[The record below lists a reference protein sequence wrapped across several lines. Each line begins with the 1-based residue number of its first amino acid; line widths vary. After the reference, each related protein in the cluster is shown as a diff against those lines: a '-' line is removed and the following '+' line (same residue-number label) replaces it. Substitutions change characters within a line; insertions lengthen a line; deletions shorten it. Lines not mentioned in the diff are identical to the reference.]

1 MGSYMNYKNF
11 GEGSQMDG
19 GSGKPEFPIARQSSI
34 LGLTFDEL
42 QTTFSGLGKDF
53 GSMNMDEL
61 LKSIWSAEE
70 TQNVSLM
77 GVAGGEGSSVPNGGL
92 QKQGSL
98 TLPRTISQKKVD
110 DVWRDLFV
118 ENVAQKDGLGDE
130 SMRSLERR
138 QQTLGEITLEEF
150 LFRAGVV
157 REEDPKPSDKM
168 NTNGFYSGNVA
179 QVNNGVG
186 LNFQQPNQ
194 NMGLVP
200 TTRVPDNNI
209 GVNISSG
216 YASNLTTVRPSQ
228 QVQVKP
234 QNQNH
239 LPIFPKQTNL
249 SFASPARHLV
259 NDSPHMSSPVN
270 RVGAANHTPISPHI
284 HNGMEINNMM
294 GLRGGNNKV
303 LISPAPVKNALDM
316 MGQNNVDSSPLSS
329 SPYAYN
335 GMRGR
340 KRTATLEKA
349 IERRNRR
356 MIKNRESAA
365 RSRARKQA
373 YTTELEEEIAR
384 LKEINEDMQKKQ
396 AEILEMQKNQMV
408 EKMRQQW
415 GGKRVYLKRTLTGP
429 W

>member
-11 GEGSQMDG
+11 GEASQVDG
-19 GSGKPEFPIARQSSI
+19 GGVKPDFPIARQSSI

-42 QTTFSGLGKDF
+42 QSTFSGLGKDF

-70 TQNVSLM
+70 TQNVTLM
-77 GVAGGEGSSVPNGGL
+77 AGGAGEGSSAANGGL

-118 ENVAQKDGLGDE
+118 ENAAQRDGISE
-130 SMRSLERR
+130 SVRSLERR

-157 REEDPKPSDKM
+157 REDEPKPSEKM
-168 NTNGFYSGNVA
+168 SSSNGFYGGDLARLNND
-179 QVNNGVG
+179 VNNGIT
-186 LNFQQPNQ
+186 LNFQQPGQATGVPPGNRIAD
-194 NMGLVP
+194 NMSTGFATNL
-200 TTRVPDNNI
+200 
-209 GVNISSG
+209 
-216 YASNLTTVRPSQ
+216 ASVRPSQ
-228 QVQVKP
+228 HVRVK
-234 QNQNH
+234 QQAH

-259 NDSPHMSSPVN
+259 GDDPHMGSPVA
-270 RVGAANHTPISPHI
+270 RIGAANPPNS
-284 HNGMEINNMM
+284 NGMDLSGVM
-294 GLRGGNNKV
+294 GLRGGNVKV
-303 LISPAPVKNALDM
+303 PISPAPVKNADM
-316 MGQNNVDSSPLSS
+316 IAQSNMDSSPLSS
-329 SPYAYN
+329 SPYAYT

-384 LKEINEDMQKKQ
+384 LKEANEDMQRKQ
-396 AEILEMQKNQMV
+396 AEIIEMQKNQMV

-415 GGKRVYLKRTLTGP
+415 GGKRIYLKRTLTGP